1 MFRIFID
8 PAMGS
13 TGIFAIRDYQG
24 QTSSEHFV
32 KDIYFFNPK
41 TNFKA
46 SPTIP
51 EKYRNVKVMVAR
63 IADCLERVV
72 KEEEANETEI
82 YVEAPFIGSFG
93 SGLELA
99 GLSFMLIDRLLKINK
114 AKLHSGG
121 RLFMISS
128 AMVSGKDTKA
138 KRQRKERKP
147 FAIEEWKFL
156 RMNIPSS
163 TFYGVETLA
172 KAGDDVATAFLF
184 WFYCFGPGLEPKKKD
199 QPKLQEVSQDFF
211 ENIYTGE
218 DDGS

>member
-1 MFRIFID
+1 
-8 PAMGS
+8 MGS
-13 TGIFAIRDYQG
+13 TGIFALRDYPDAPLPG
-24 QTSSEHFV
+24 RLV
-32 KDIYFFNPK
+32 KDVFFFNPK

-93 SGLELA
+93 SALELA
-99 GLSFMLIDRLLKINK
+99 GLSFMLIDRLLKLNK
-114 AKLHSGG
+114 TKLHRGG

-128 AMVSGKDTKA
+128 AMVSGKDKKA
-138 KRQRKERKP
+138 KRLRKERKP

-156 RMNIPSS
+156 RMHIPSS

-172 KAGDDVATAFLF
+172 KSGDDVATAFLL

-211 ENIYTGE
+211 ENIYCGE
-218 DDGS
+218 DDGL